1 MIQRPIILLLFVA
14 LIVCINACST
24 PSYFI
29 PAVTGNDVAYL
40 PKPMGSD
47 SIKTKNYLSASLA
60 SLNLPYSTGDLN
72 MGFLNFSRAHTSK
85 HLNIAYGAFGFAGE
99 TNYDNSYNKE
109 IMVKGFDGK
118 GFIGGGLRTSI
129 GYYDSAGPVEFR
141 ILSWENALSFESGA
155 YADFRKSANAL
166 NDPNVVSSTKT
177 TMYTTGGATELIFH
191 SKRNL
196 DNHFAFRL
204 FYGFTPGLNKTL
216 VTDKEHFNRRET
228 ALDFTF
234 YFKLNKFYGILS
246 SGGNR
251 GFSNKLSLGY
261 SF

>member
-1 MIQRPIILLLFVA
+1 MNKSLFFLFGIA
-14 LIVCINACST
+14 IVFSISSCSS

-29 PAVTGNDVAYL
+29 PAATGNDVSYL

-47 SIKTKNYLSASLA
+47 SIKTRNYVSASLA
-60 SLNLPYSTGDLN
+60 SLALPYATGDIN
-72 MGFLNFSRAHTSK
+72 MGFVNFSRAHTTK
-85 HLNIAYGAFGFAGE
+85 HLNIAYGVFGFAGE
-99 TNYDNSYNKE
+99 TNYESGYHKKTTIPE
-109 IMVKGFDGK
+109 FDGK
-118 GFIGGGLRTSI
+118 GLIGGGLRTSI
-129 GYYDSAGPVEFR
+129 GYYDYAGPVEFR

-155 YADFRKSANAL
+155 YADFRKRMNTL
-166 NDPNVVSSTKT
+166 NDPNIISSTKT
-177 TMYTTGGATELIFH
+177 TLYTTGGATEIIFH

-196 DNHFAFRL
+196 DNHFAFRF
-204 FYGFTPGLNKTL
+204 FYGFTPGLNQSIKTNF
-216 VTDKEHFNRRET
+216 DYQKRRGT
-228 ALDFTF
+228 YLDFTF

>member
-1 MIQRPIILLLFVA
+1 MNKSIIILFCVA
-14 LIVCINACST
+14 LTLTISSCST
-24 PSYFI
+24 PSYYI
-29 PAVTGNDVAYL
+29 PAVTGNDVSYL

-47 SIKTKNYLSASLA
+47 SIKTKTYVSASLA
-60 SLNLPYSTGDLN
+60 SLDLPYATGDLN
-72 MGFLNFSRAHTSK
+72 MGFLNLSRAHTTK
-85 HLNIAYGAFGFAGE
+85 HFNIAYGVFGFAGE
-99 TNYDNSYNKE
+99 TNYGSESAKKTMAQD
-109 IMVKGFDGK
+109 FDGK

-129 GYYDSAGPVEFR
+129 GYYDNAGQVEFR

-155 YADFRKSANAL
+155 YADFRKKMSDL
-166 NDPNVVSSTKT
+166 NDPNIISSTKT
-177 TMYTTGGATELIFH
+177 TMYTTGGATEIIFH

-196 DNHFAFRL
+196 NNHFAFRF
-204 FYGFTPGLNKTL
+204 FYGFTPGLNKSL
-216 VTDKEHFNRRET
+216 ISEKDYIHRSGT
-228 ALDFTF
+228 AVDFTF